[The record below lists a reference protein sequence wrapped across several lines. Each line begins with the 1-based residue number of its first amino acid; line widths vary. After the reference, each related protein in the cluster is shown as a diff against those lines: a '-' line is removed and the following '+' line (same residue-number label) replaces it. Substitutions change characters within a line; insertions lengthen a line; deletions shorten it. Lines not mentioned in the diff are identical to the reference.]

1 MSELEEIQEEETKLE
16 DLTKQ
21 THTKMEIIAEAQK
34 LCAFILGM
42 GKLKAE
48 EVIEKQ
54 KLNHNNPVHLLG
66 LAGTF
71 MSDIIIKEIQRM
83 SGDIEKL
90 NKQATELGEEN
101 DSLRRGLEKKLNS
114 HLESA

>member
-1 MSELEEIQEEETKLE
+1 MSKEEEFVHETKLE
-16 DLTKQ
+16 DLTKE
-21 THTKMEIIAEAQK
+21 THTKKQILAEAQK
-34 LCAFILGM
+34 LCAFVLGT

-66 LAGTF
+66 LTGTF
-71 MSDIIIKEIQRM
+71 ISDIIIKEIQRM

-90 NKQATELGEEN
+90 NKQAISLGEEN
-101 DSLRRGLEKKLNS
+101 EDLMKQLAE
-114 HLESA
+114 AQA

>member
-1 MSELEEIQEEETKLE
+1 MSDSEEMKDVPELE

-21 THTKMEIIAEAQK
+21 THNQNEILAEAQK
-34 LCAFILGM
+34 LCAFILGS
-42 GKLKAE
+42 GGLKAE

-71 MSDIIIKEIQRM
+71 FSDIIIKEITRM
-83 SGDIEKL
+83 NDDIERL
-90 NKQATELGEEN
+90 NKLVAETKDQTDE
-101 DSLRRGLEKKLNS
+101 
-114 HLESA
+114 